1 MIERV
6 LMTADAVG
14 GVWTYAVELSRA
26 LSAHGVRTTLAVMGP
41 PPSDA
46 QRAAARRVAELH
58 EAPFALEW
66 APDPWAD
73 VAAAGQWLLALER
86 VIAPDVVHVN
96 GFSHCALPFAAPVLM
111 VAHSCVCTWWRA
123 CKGDDAPSEW
133 DRYRAAVRDGL
144 AGADAIVAPT
154 RAMLDAFLGVH
165 DPAVAH
171 HDRARVIANAIDP
184 TRFAPADEKEPL
196 VLAAGRLWDEA
207 KNVAALDAIAGD
219 LPWDVVIA
227 GSDLGPDGERVT
239 FRGAT
244 SLGVLTP
251 DEIASWMGRAAIYA
265 LPARYEPFGLSALEA
280 ALSGCALVLGD
291 VPSLREVWGGAARY
305 VDPDDPAALRRT
317 IEPLIDAPTVR
328 ADLAL
333 RARRRALELARPD
346 VMADSYL
353 DLYSALLGRRAR
365 RAASCA

>member
-1 MIERV
+1 
-6 LMTADAVG
+6 MTADAVG
-14 GVWTYAVELSRA
+14 GVWTYALDLARA
-26 LSAHGVRTTLAVMGP
+26 LSARAVRTTLAVMGP
-41 PPSDA
+41 PPTNA
-46 QRAAARRVAELH
+46 QRAAAESIVDLH
-58 EAPFALEW
+58 EGAFALEW

-73 VAAAGQWLLALER
+73 VESAGQWLLALER
-86 VIAPDVVHVN
+86 VVAPDVVHVN
-96 GFSHCALPFAAPVLM
+96 GFSHCALRFEAPVLM

-123 CKGDDAPSEW
+123 CKREAAPSDW

-144 AGADAIVAPT
+144 AGADAIAAPT
-154 RAMLDAFLGVH
+154 RAMLDAFLAEH
-165 DPAVAH
+165 DPARAH
-171 HDRARVIANAIDP
+171 QRRARVIANAIDP
-184 TRFAPADEKEPL
+184 TRYAPADAKEPL

-207 KNVAALDAIAGD
+207 KNVASLDAIAGD

-227 GSDLGPDGERVT
+227 GSDVGPDGERVT

-251 DEIASWMGRAAIYA
+251 DEIASWMSRAAIYA

-291 VPSLREVWGGAARY
+291 VPSLREIWGDAARY
-305 VDPDDPAALRRT
+305 VDPDDPVALRIA
-317 IEPLIDAPTVR
+317 IEGLIDAPTVR

-353 DLYSALLGRRAR
+353 DLYSALLTRRAR